1 MVEREKEKQ
10 ACSKGKED
18 RISQL
23 PDPLICHIL
32 SHLPLKEAVKTSVI
46 STRWRSLWLWLPRLE
61 LTCWKFPNSNAFMS
75 FGDTFLDSNR
85 VSYID
90 NLKVTIDKD
99 ASHLTSWIDAA
110 VKRKVKHIDLS
121 CHRLNSC
128 PELPTSTYTCETL
141 VSLKLDRA
149 DLANAKIVF
158 LPCLKT
164 LHLESISY
172 PNEAIFER
180 LVSSCPVLEELVMD
194 VKSVFDDNAI
204 HFRVFS
210 RSLKKL
216 KINIRKCRYSSIS
229 SCSGVVIDAPLLRFL
244 SINDD
249 LSESLVVI
257 NKMHPDAKLDISSSF
272 DFGLNFFGPFA
283 KLDISTFFDI
293 SKRNSIRG
301 FLSQISKVKDMKI
314 CRDTVKLIYHYSKL
328 ESLPQFGY
336 LSCLNATILY
346 SELKELLTFLN
357 SCPNLKSLILVC
369 YGSCDAMPFEE
380 INQISL
386 SYKPEC
392 LLSSLEFID
401 FEFRCGGYVPLMKIV
416 RYFLENTAILK
427 KLTLRLANCPIR
439 VKSTVKEELHRMS
452 RCSSECEIVVTDW
465 YLIRSFN
472 DFL

>member
-1 MVEREKEKQ
+1 MVEREKEIQ
-10 ACSKGKED
+10 ATSEGLSQRLKEED

-32 SHLPLKEAVKTSVI
+32 SHLALKEAVKTSVI
-46 STRWRSLWLWLPRLE
+46 STRWRSLWLWLPSLE
-61 LTCWKFPNSNAFMS
+61 LAWSKFPNSNAFMS

-85 VSYID
+85 VSRID
-90 NLKVTIDKD
+90 NLNVTIDND

-110 VKRKVKHIDLS
+110 VKRKVQHLDL
-121 CHRLNSC
+121 CCRRLNRY
-128 PELPTSTYTCETL
+128 PELPASTYTCETL

-149 DLANAKIVF
+149 DLANAKFVF

-180 LVSSCPVLEELVMD
+180 LVSSCPVLEELVM
-194 VKSVFDDNAI
+194 VTSVFDDNAI

-216 KINIRKCRYSSIS
+216 KINIRKCRYS

-257 NKMHPDAKLDISSSF
+257 NKMHPDAKLDISTSF
-272 DFGLNFFGPFA
+272 DFTVF
-283 KLDISTFFDI
+283 DEETISL
-293 SKRNSIRG
+293 KRNSIHG
-301 FLSQISKVKDMKI
+301 FVSQISNVKDMKI
-314 CRDTVKLIYHYSKL
+314 SRDTVKVICQYSTL
-328 ESLPQFGY
+328 GSLPQFGNMSR
-336 LSCLNATILY
+336 LSAAIRY
-346 SELKELLTFLN
+346 SDLKELLTFLT

-369 YGSCDAMPFEE
+369 FGTYDEMPFEE
-380 INQISL
+380 MNQISL
-386 SYKPEC
+386 SYMPEC

-401 FEFRCGGYVPLMKIV
+401 FKFPIRGYDAQLKII
-416 RYFLENTAILK
+416 RYFLENTTILK
-427 KLTLRLANCPIR
+427 ELTLRLPNYSIR
-439 VKSTVKEELHRMS
+439 EKSTFKEELHRMT
-452 RCSSECEIVVTDW
+452 RCSSECDVVVLD
-465 YLIRSFN
+465 LVFE
-472 DFL
+472 